1 MILKSIATILHDPK
15 ADFGALEYA
24 IQVARKWAVRTM
36 NKPQPMPLQ

>member
-24 IQVARKWAVRTM
+24 IQVARKWANGTFR
-36 NKPQPMPLQ
+36 PSL